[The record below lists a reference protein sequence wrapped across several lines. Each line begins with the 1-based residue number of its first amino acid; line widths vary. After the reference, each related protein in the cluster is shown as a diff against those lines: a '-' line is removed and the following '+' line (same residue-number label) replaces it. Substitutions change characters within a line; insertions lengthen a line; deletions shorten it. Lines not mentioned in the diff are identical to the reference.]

1 MADKK
6 SYAQTYLICRS
17 PINRIIPVNNG
28 SLRIND
34 TNAIGPWTYLFN
46 EESYISFQKS
56 SIMINNL
63 DYFHYRVRHKSLNDF

>member
-6 SYAQTYLICRS
+6 SYALEFIKHTYLICRS

-28 SLRIND
+28 SKRINE

-63 DYFHYRVRHKSLNDF
+63 DYFQ